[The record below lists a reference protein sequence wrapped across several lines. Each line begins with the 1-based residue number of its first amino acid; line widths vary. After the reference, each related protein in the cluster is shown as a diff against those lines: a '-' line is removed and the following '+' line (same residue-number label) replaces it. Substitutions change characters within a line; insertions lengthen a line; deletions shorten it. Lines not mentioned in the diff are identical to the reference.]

1 MTKRNATFIIL
12 LGGFFMSFVG
22 LLMKMIIDASGFQ
35 ILFYR
40 SMSLSL
46 VVIIFACIITKSN
59 PKSFMKRLD
68 RFDLLMGIFL
78 SLAFATYV
86 FSMLYTSVAST
97 LFILGITPF
106 LAAII
111 AWYYLKEKPKI
122 IVWITMIVATTGVF
136 LMVSDGMVFGKT
148 FGNILAFFSALLFA
162 LTLVVARYSKKE
174 NVLGGTFLGGAF
186 ACLIGLIAS
195 LLLNHGLLISSYD
208 MSLSL
213 FMGAFTIGLGIT
225 LVTTGT
231 PFVPAAEVSL
241 LVLIES
247 VLGPIW
253 VWIFLSEAMTTFE
266 LVGGILIF
274 AALIILARKNDNPNL
289 RKNFNS

>member
-1 MTKRNATFIIL
+1 MTKRNATFTIL

-22 LLMKMIIDASGFQ
+22 ILMKMIIDASGFQ

-59 PKSFMKRLD
+59 PKNFIKRLD
-68 RFDLLMGIFL
+68 KFDLLMGIFL

-86 FSMLYTSVAST
+86 FSMLHTSVAST

-162 LTLVVARYSKKE
+162 MTLVVARYSKKE

-289 RKNFNS
+289 RKNINS

>member
-59 PKSFMKRLD
+59 PKTFMKRLD
-68 RFDLLMGIFL
+68 RYDLLMGIFL

-122 IVWITMIVATTGVF
+122 IVWVTMIVATTGVF

-162 LTLVVARYSKKE
+162 MTLVVARYSKKE

-289 RKNFNS
+289 RKNINS

>member
-1 MTKRNATFIIL
+1 
-12 LGGFFMSFVG
+12 MSFVG

-59 PKSFMKRLD
+59 PKTFMKRLD
-68 RFDLLMGIFL
+68 RYDLLMGIFL

-111 AWYYLKEKPKI
+111 AWYCLKEKPKI
-122 IVWITMIVATTGVF
+122 IVWVTMIVATTGVF

-162 LTLVVARYSKKE
+162 MTLVVARYSKKE

-289 RKNFNS
+289 RKNINS

>member
-1 MTKRNATFIIL
+1 MTKRNATFTIL

-46 VVIIFACIITKSN
+46 VVIIFACLITKSN
-59 PKSFMKRLD
+59 PKTFMKRLD

-122 IVWITMIVATTGVF
+122 IVWVTMIVATTGVF

-162 LTLVVARYSKKE
+162 MTLVVARYSKKE

-289 RKNFNS
+289 RKNINS

>member
-59 PKSFMKRLD
+59 PKTFMKRLD

-86 FSMLYTSVAST
+86 FSMLFTSVAST

-122 IVWITMIVATTGVF
+122 IVWVTMIVATTGVF

-162 LTLVVARYSKKE
+162 MTLVVARYSKKE

-289 RKNFNS
+289 RKNINS

>member
-1 MTKRNATFIIL
+1 MTKRNATFTIL

-35 ILFYR
+35 ILFFR

-59 PKSFMKRLD
+59 PKTFMKRLD
-68 RFDLLMGIFL
+68 RYDLLMGIFL
-78 SLAFATYV
+78 SMAFATYV

-122 IVWITMIVATTGVF
+122 IVWVTMIVATTGVF

-162 LTLVVARYSKKE
+162 MTLVVARYSKKE

-289 RKNFNS
+289 RKNINS

>member
-1 MTKRNATFIIL
+1 MTKRNATFTIL

-22 LLMKMIIDASGFQ
+22 LMMKMIIDASGFQ
-35 ILFYR
+35 ILFFR

-59 PKSFMKRLD
+59 PKTFMKRLD

-122 IVWITMIVATTGVF
+122 IVWVTMIVATTGVF

-162 LTLVVARYSKKE
+162 MTLVVARYSKKE

-253 VWIFLSEAMTTFE
+253 GWIFLSEAMTTFE
-266 LVGGILIF
+266 LVG
-274 AALIILARKNDNPNL
+274 
-289 RKNFNS
+289 

>member
-22 LLMKMIIDASGFQ
+22 LMMKMIIDASGFQ
-35 ILFYR
+35 ILFFR

-59 PKSFMKRLD
+59 PKTFMKRLD

-86 FSMLYTSVAST
+86 FSMLFTSVAST

-122 IVWITMIVATTGVF
+122 IVWVTMIVATTGVF

-162 LTLVVARYSKKE
+162 MTLVVARYSKKE

-266 LVGGILIF
+266 LIGGILIF

-289 RKNFNS
+289 RKNINS

>member
-1 MTKRNATFIIL
+1 MTKRNATFTIL

-22 LLMKMIIDASGFQ
+22 LMMKMITDASGFQ
-35 ILFYR
+35 ILFFR

-59 PKSFMKRLD
+59 PKTFMKRLD

-162 LTLVVARYSKKE
+162 MTLVVARYSKKE

-274 AALIILARKNDNPNL
+274 AALIVLARKNDNPNL
-289 RKNFNS
+289 RKNINS

>member
-1 MTKRNATFIIL
+1 
-12 LGGFFMSFVG
+12 
-22 LLMKMIIDASGFQ
+22 
-35 ILFYR
+35 
-40 SMSLSL
+40 
-46 VVIIFACIITKSN
+46 
-59 PKSFMKRLD
+59 
-68 RFDLLMGIFL
+68 
-78 SLAFATYV
+78 
-86 FSMLYTSVAST
+86 
-97 LFILGITPF
+97 
-106 LAAII
+106 
-111 AWYYLKEKPKI
+111 
-122 IVWITMIVATTGVF
+122 MIVATAGVL
-136 LMVSDGMVFGKT
+136 LMVSDGLVFGKT

-162 LTLVVARYSKKE
+162 MTLVVARYSKKE

-274 AALIILARKNDNPNL
+274 AALIILARKNDTPNL
-289 RKNFNS
+289 RKNINP

>member
-59 PKSFMKRLD
+59 PKTFMKRLD

-122 IVWITMIVATTGVF
+122 IVWVTMIVATTGVF

-162 LTLVVARYSKKE
+162 MTLVVARYSKKE

-289 RKNFNS
+289 RKNINS

>member
-1 MTKRNATFIIL
+1 MTKRNATFTIL

-59 PKSFMKRLD
+59 PKTFMKRLD

-122 IVWITMIVATTGVF
+122 IVWVTMIVATTGVF

-162 LTLVVARYSKKE
+162 MTLVVARYSKKE

-274 AALIILARKNDNPNL
+274 AALIILARKNENPNL
-289 RKNFNS
+289 RKNINS

>member
-22 LLMKMIIDASGFQ
+22 LMMKMIIDASGFQ

-162 LTLVVARYSKKE
+162 MTLVVARYSKKE

>member
-1 MTKRNATFIIL
+1 MTKRNATFTIL

-22 LLMKMIIDASGFQ
+22 LMMKMIIDASGFQ
-35 ILFYR
+35 ILFFR

-59 PKSFMKRLD
+59 PKTFMKRLD
-68 RFDLLMGIFL
+68 RYDLLMGIFL

-162 LTLVVARYSKKE
+162 MTLVVARYSKKE

-289 RKNFNS
+289 RKNINS

>member
-1 MTKRNATFIIL
+1 MTKRNATFTIL

-22 LLMKMIIDASGFQ
+22 LMMKMIIDASGFQ
-35 ILFYR
+35 ILFFR

-46 VVIIFACIITKSN
+46 VVIIFACIITKSD
-59 PKSFMKRLD
+59 PKTFMKRLD
-68 RFDLLMGIFL
+68 KFDLLMGIFL

-111 AWYYLKEKPKI
+111 AWYYLKEKPKL

-162 LTLVVARYSKKE
+162 MTLVVARYSKKE

-274 AALIILARKNDNPNL
+274 AALIILARKNDTPNL
-289 RKNFNS
+289 KKNINS

>member
-46 VVIIFACIITKSN
+46 VVIIFACLITKSN
-59 PKSFMKRLD
+59 PKTFMKRLD

-122 IVWITMIVATTGVF
+122 FVWVTMIVATTGVF

-162 LTLVVARYSKKE
+162 MTLVVARYSKKE

-274 AALIILARKNDNPNL
+274 AALIVLARKNDNPNL
-289 RKNFNS
+289 RKNINS

>member
-1 MTKRNATFIIL
+1 MTKRNATFTIL

-22 LLMKMIIDASGFQ
+22 LMMKMIIDASGFQ
-35 ILFYR
+35 ILFFR

-59 PKSFMKRLD
+59 PKTFMKRLD

-122 IVWITMIVATTGVF
+122 IVWVTMIVATTGVF

-162 LTLVVARYSKKE
+162 MTLVVARYSKKE

-289 RKNFNS
+289 RKNISS

>member
-1 MTKRNATFIIL
+1 MTKRNATFTIL

-46 VVIIFACIITKSN
+46 VVIIFSCIITKSN
-59 PKSFMKRLD
+59 PKTFMKRLD
-68 RFDLLMGIFL
+68 RYDLLMGIFL

-111 AWYYLKEKPKI
+111 AWYYLKEKPKL

-162 LTLVVARYSKKE
+162 MTLVVARYSKKE

-289 RKNFNS
+289 RKNINS

>member
-1 MTKRNATFIIL
+1 MTKRNATFTIL

-22 LLMKMIIDASGFQ
+22 LMMKMIIDASGFQ
-35 ILFYR
+35 ILFFR

-59 PKSFMKRLD
+59 PKTFMKRLD

-111 AWYYLKEKPKI
+111 AWYCLKEKPKI
-122 IVWITMIVATTGVF
+122 IVWVSMIVATTGVF

-162 LTLVVARYSKKE
+162 MTLVVARYSKKE

-289 RKNFNS
+289 RKNINS

>member
-1 MTKRNATFIIL
+1 MTKRTATLTIL

-22 LLMKMIIDASGFQ
+22 ILMKMIIDASGFQ

-59 PKSFMKRLD
+59 PKTFVKRLD

-111 AWYYLKEKPKI
+111 AWYYLKEKPKM

-274 AALIILARKNDNPNL
+274 AALIILARKNENPNL
-289 RKNFNS
+289 RKNINS

>member
-46 VVIIFACIITKSN
+46 VVIIFSCIITKSN
-59 PKSFMKRLD
+59 PKTFMKRLD
-68 RFDLLMGIFL
+68 RYDLLMGIFL

-162 LTLVVARYSKKE
+162 MTLVVARYSKKE

-195 LLLNHGLLISSYD
+195 LLLNHGLLIPSYD

-289 RKNFNS
+289 RKNINS

>member
-1 MTKRNATFIIL
+1 MTKRNATFTIL

-46 VVIIFACIITKSN
+46 VVIIFSCIITKSN
-59 PKSFMKRLD
+59 PKTFMKRLD
-68 RFDLLMGIFL
+68 RYDLLMGIFL

-111 AWYYLKEKPKI
+111 AWYYLKEKPKL

-162 LTLVVARYSKKE
+162 MTLVVARYSKKE

-195 LLLNHGLLISSYD
+195 LLLNHGLLISCYD
-208 MSLSL
+208 LSLSL

-289 RKNFNS
+289 RKNINS

>member
-1 MTKRNATFIIL
+1 MTKRNATFTIL

-22 LLMKMIIDASGFQ
+22 LMMKMIIDASGFQ
-35 ILFYR
+35 ILFFR

-59 PKSFMKRLD
+59 PKTFMKRLD

-111 AWYYLKEKPKI
+111 AWYYLKEKPKL

-162 LTLVVARYSKKE
+162 MTLVVARYSKKE

-274 AALIILARKNDNPNL
+274 AALIILARKNDTPNL
-289 RKNFNS
+289 RKNINP

>member
-1 MTKRNATFIIL
+1 MTKRNATFTIL

-22 LLMKMIIDASGFQ
+22 LMMKMIIDASGFQ
-35 ILFYR
+35 ILFFR

-59 PKSFMKRLD
+59 PKTFMKRLD

-111 AWYYLKEKPKI
+111 AWYYLKEKPKL

-162 LTLVVARYSKKE
+162 MTLVVARYSKKE

-289 RKNFNS
+289 RKNINS

>member
-35 ILFYR
+35 ILFFR

-59 PKSFMKRLD
+59 PKTFMKRLD
-68 RFDLLMGIFL
+68 KFDLLMGIFL

-111 AWYYLKEKPKI
+111 AWYYLKEKPKL

-162 LTLVVARYSKKE
+162 MTLVVARYSKKE

-289 RKNFNS
+289 RKNINS

>member
-1 MTKRNATFIIL
+1 MTKRNATFTIL

-22 LLMKMIIDASGFQ
+22 LMMKMIIDASGFQ
-35 ILFYR
+35 ILFFR

-59 PKSFMKRLD
+59 PKTFMKRLD

-122 IVWITMIVATTGVF
+122 FVWVTMIVATTGVF

-162 LTLVVARYSKKE
+162 MTLVVARYSKKE

-274 AALIILARKNDNPNL
+274 AALIVLARKNDNPNL
-289 RKNFNS
+289 RKNINS

>member
-1 MTKRNATFIIL
+1 MTKRNATFTIL

-22 LLMKMIIDASGFQ
+22 LMMKMIIDASGFQ
-35 ILFYR
+35 ILFFR

-46 VVIIFACIITKSN
+46 VVIIFACIITKSD
-59 PKSFMKRLD
+59 PKTFMKRLD
-68 RFDLLMGIFL
+68 KFDLLMGIFL

-111 AWYYLKEKPKI
+111 AWYYLKEKPKL

-162 LTLVVARYSKKE
+162 MTLVVARYSKKE

-208 MSLSL
+208 LSLSL

-274 AALIILARKNDNPNL
+274 AALIILARKNDTPNL
-289 RKNFNS
+289 RKNINS

>member
-1 MTKRNATFIIL
+1 MTKRNATFTIL

-59 PKSFMKRLD
+59 PKTFMKRLD

-122 IVWITMIVATTGVF
+122 FVWVTMIVATTGVF

-162 LTLVVARYSKKE
+162 MTLVVARYSKKE

-289 RKNFNS
+289 RKNINS

>member
-1 MTKRNATFIIL
+1 
-12 LGGFFMSFVG
+12 
-22 LLMKMIIDASGFQ
+22 
-35 ILFYR
+35 
-40 SMSLSL
+40 
-46 VVIIFACIITKSN
+46 
-59 PKSFMKRLD
+59 MKRLD

-122 IVWITMIVATTGVF
+122 IVWVTMIVATTGVF

-162 LTLVVARYSKKE
+162 MTLVVARYSKKE

-274 AALIILARKNDNPNL
+274 AALIILARKNYNPNL
-289 RKNFNS
+289 RKNINS

>member
-1 MTKRNATFIIL
+1 MTKRTATLTIL

-22 LLMKMIIDASGFQ
+22 LMMKMIIDASGFQ

-59 PKSFMKRLD
+59 PKTFMKRLD

-162 LTLVVARYSKKE
+162 MTLVVARYSKKE

-289 RKNFNS
+289 RKNINS